1 VAGLFSKVSRFLSS
15 PEGKRLTS
23 EAAKR
28 AQALAKDP
36 ATRQKVADV
45 RRRISKPR

>member
-1 VAGLFSKVSRFLSS
+1 MAGLFSKVSRFLSS
-15 PEGKRLTS
+15 PEGKRLTN
-23 EAAKR
+23 EAVKR

-36 ATRQKVADV
+36 ATRQKVADA

>member
-1 VAGLFSKVSRFLSS
+1 MAGMFSKVTRFLSS

-28 AQALAKDP
+28 AQAMAKDP

-45 RRRISKPR
+45 RRRLTGPR

>member
-1 VAGLFSKVSRFLSS
+1 VAGLMSKVTRFLSS

-23 EAAKR
+23 EAARR

-36 ATRQKVADV
+36 ATRQKVADA
-45 RRRISKPR
+45 RKRFGRGR